1 MKKLMI
7 IGAGG
12 HAKVCIELAEKTNEY
27 SKIDLLDDNLVG
39 ANVLN
44 KDVIGK
50 TDEFYKFKETHSF
63 IVAIGSNTIR
73 NEIFNRL
80 IENEVAIATL
90 ISKDALIS
98 SSSKIGKGSM
108 ILAGVIINSSTIIGD
123 NVIVNTGAIVEHD
136 CVIEDSCH
144 ISPGAILCGGV
155 SVGKLSWVGAGSVL
169 NPLVQVKRNTTIGS
183 NSTVI
188 DSLDVAGVYVGSPV
202 RRVS

>member
-27 SKIDLLDDNLVG
+27 SNIDLLDDNFFG
-39 ANVLN
+39 EKVLN
-44 KDVIGK
+44 KEIVGK
-50 TDEFYKFKETHSF
+50 IDDFYKYKESHSF
-63 IVAIGSNTIR
+63 IIAIGNNKIR
-73 NEIFNRL
+73 NDIFNKL
-80 IENEVAIATL
+80 VENEMEIATL
-90 ISKDALIS
+90 ISKDAIIS
-98 SSSKIGKGSM
+98 NYSTIGKGSM
-108 ILAGVIINSSTIIGD
+108 ILTGVIINAYTTIGD
-123 NVIVNTGAIVEHD
+123 NVIVNTGGIVEHD
-136 CVIEDSCH
+136 CVIQNSCH

-155 SVGKLSWVGAGSVL
+155 SVGELSWVGAGSVL
-169 NPLVQVKRNTTIGS
+169 NPLVKLKENTTIGS